1 MQGFY
6 KVLKKLNGR
15 MYEYWQRTYRVGG
28 AVKTENKY
36 IGPAQRASVPT
47 AAKSVS
53 AVNELHAGQFTI
65 PLNKTKRERL
75 KRNSPLTDVDK
86 EYKELKEMHDNRGF
100 LDKLAHTEESL
111 ELSQLEDVRRIL
123 RRIKRNEKA

>member
-86 EYKELKEMHDNRGF
+86 EYKELKDNRGF